1 MAPRQPPLSAYAAF
15 ERDGILP
22 PDEPSRF
29 SSNPTFDQGFIAAA
43 YDGDLRLVKSTPP
56 RTPPIISS
64 IFLPRSISLLIIGAD
79 AFYVSGAARTLGRGA
94 EGRRLADKLGA
105 VRDGYGNGLLHAAVV
120 GGSLPVCRYLV
131 EDLRLDVDDVGLM
144 GASPSNQALSF
155 PFLSVISSSHS
166 RTESS

>member
-1 MAPRQPPLSAYAAF
+1 MPP
-15 ERDGILP
+15 P
-22 PDEPSRF
+22 P
-29 SSNPTFDQGFIAAA
+29 NAGH
-43 YDGDLRLVKSTPP
+43 Y
-56 RTPPIISS
+56 
-64 IFLPRSISLLIIGAD
+64 SLHFHADFGSD

-105 VRDGYGNGLLHAAVV
+105 VRDGFGNGLLHAAVA

-131 EDLRLDVDDVGLM
+131 EDLRMDVDEVGMM

-155 PFLSVISSSHS
+155 FPFSHS